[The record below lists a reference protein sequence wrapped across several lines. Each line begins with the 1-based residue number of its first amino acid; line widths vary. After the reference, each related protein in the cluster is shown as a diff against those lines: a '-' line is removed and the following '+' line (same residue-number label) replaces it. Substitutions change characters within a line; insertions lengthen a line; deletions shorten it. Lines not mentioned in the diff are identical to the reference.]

1 MNKKRILVPIDGTER
16 SMYALDFIKEIFS
29 KDSGMEIILMN
40 VKELVLINEMIVSE
54 EVKIAK
60 ELGKEILEAAKKK
73 MQGYNV
79 ETHFTFGYPADEI
92 INKARDEDV
101 GIIVMTQSTK
111 RGLSRMIGSVTTS
124 VVKKAKCIVM
134 VVPNDFTISLK

>member
-16 SMYALDFIKEIFS
+16 SMYALDFIKEIFP
-29 KDSGMEIILMN
+29 KDAGMEIIIMN
-40 VKELVLINEMIVSE
+40 IKELVLINEMIVSE

-60 ELGKEILEAAKKK
+60 ELGKDILEAAKKK
-73 MQGYNV
+73 MDGYNV
-79 ETHFTFGYPADEI
+79 ETYFTFGYPGDDI
-92 INKARDEDV
+92 IKKAKDEDV

-111 RGLSRMIGSVTTS
+111 RGLSRMIGSVTAS